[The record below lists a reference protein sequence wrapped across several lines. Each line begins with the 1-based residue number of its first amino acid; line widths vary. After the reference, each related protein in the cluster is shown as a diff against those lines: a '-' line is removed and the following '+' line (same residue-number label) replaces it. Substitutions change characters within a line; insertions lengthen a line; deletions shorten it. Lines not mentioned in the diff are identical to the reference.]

1 MKFAILGA
9 GGVGGYYGGLLAKNG
24 HGVCVLARTSNLAA
38 LRERG
43 LEVRPRA
50 LLLSVFKQAPRKDFS
65 GVDCA
70 LVKISHPLTF
80 CSSARLRRADKLA
93 RCAKFPW
100 RFMTRFCRTAFLL
113 FLIAFSYTLFA
124 VELPKPLLLVLNK
137 PEGKLLLVDPA
148 TKKVIGEVATGNGPH
163 EVTVSADGK
172 LAFVA
177 NYGDQTPGESI
188 SVIDLEAK
196 KELRRVNLGALRR
209 PHGIMESKGKIYF
222 TVEMNKVIARYDP
235 AADRV
240 DWLMGTGQ
248 DLTHMLVINKEQNK
262 IFTANIFSDSVGV
275 MEPMGQGGNWHY
287 TVIPVG
293 KRPEAIDLSPDGKEV
308 WTAHSQDGGVSVID
322 TETKKV
328 VATIPALTKHSNRLK
343 FTPDGKLVLIS
354 DAESSQV
361 LVMDVKARKL
371 MRKITVGDVPL
382 GIQIAPDG
390 QRAYVACAQAGK
402 VAIIDLAKLT
412 QIDTIDVG
420 PGPDGMAWVP

>member
-1 MKFAILGA
+1 MTLFR
-9 GGVGGYYGGLLAKNG
+9 
-24 HGVCVLARTSNLAA
+24 RT
-38 LRERG
+38 
-43 LEVRPRA
+43 A
-50 LLLSVFKQAPRKDFS
+50 LLL
-65 GVDCA
+65 
-70 LVKISHPLTF
+70 LLISI
-80 CSSARLRRADKLA
+80 SLA
-93 RCAKFPW
+93 
-100 RFMTRFCRTAFLL
+100 
-113 FLIAFSYTLFA
+113 LFA
-124 VELPKPLLLVLNK
+124 AELPRPLLLVLNK

-148 TKKVIGEVATGNGPH
+148 AKKVIGEVATGNGPH

-177 NYGDQTPGESI
+177 NYGDQTPGDSI

-209 PHGIMESKGKIYF
+209 PHGIVESKGKIYF
-222 TVEMNKVIARYDP
+222 TAEMNKAIARYDP

-248 DLTHMLVINKEQNK
+248 DLTHMLVINKEQTK

-275 MEPMGQGGNWHY
+275 MEPTGQGGNWHY

-293 KRPEAIDLSPDGKEV
+293 KRPEAIDMSPDGKEV

-322 TETKKV
+322 ADAKKV

-371 MRKITVGDVPL
+371 MQRIQVGEVPL
-382 GIQIAPDG
+382 GIQISPDG
-390 QRAYVACAQAGK
+390 QHAYVACAQSGQ

-412 QIDTIDVG
+412 LIGTIDVG

>member
-1 MKFAILGA
+1 M
-9 GGVGGYYGGLLAKNG
+9 
-24 HGVCVLARTSNLAA
+24 
-38 LRERG
+38 E
-43 LEVRPRA
+43 
-50 LLLSVFKQAPRKDFS
+50 D
-65 GVDCA
+65 A
-70 LVKISHPLTF
+70 LVI
-80 CSSARLRRADKLA
+80 
-93 RCAKFPW
+93 FP
-100 RFMTRFCRTAFLL
+100 RSFMTRFWQTTLSL
-113 FLIAFSYTLFA
+113 FLIASSCTLFA
-124 VELPKPLLLVLNK
+124 AELPRPLLLVLNK
-137 PEGKLLLVDPA
+137 PEGKLLLVDPTA
-148 TKKVIGEVATGNGPH
+148 KKVIGEVATGNGPH

-209 PHGIMESKGKIYF
+209 PHGIVESKGKIYF
-222 TVEMNKVIARYDP
+222 TVEMNKAIARYDP
-235 AADRV
+235 VADRV

-248 DLTHMLVINKEQNK
+248 DLTHMLVIDKEQNR

-322 TETKKV
+322 TDTKKV
-328 VATIPALTKHSNRLK
+328 VATIPSLTKHSNRLK

-354 DAESSQV
+354 DAESNTV
-361 LVMDVKARKL
+361 LVLDSKGRKVL
-371 MRKITVGDVPL
+371 QKITVSEVPL

-402 VAIIDLAKLT
+402 IAIIDLAKLT
-412 QIDTIDVG
+412 QVGAIDVG
-420 PGPDGMAWVP
+420 AGPDGMAWVP